1 MKHVYTYFHKQVEQ
15 PFAQFVK
22 WKAFKNKFR
31 CDIGKETAGS
41 TKSEQFLHF
50 DKKTEK
56 ALTTAHVYGTFTLSV
71 DN

>member
-15 PFAQFVK
+15 PIAQFLK
-22 WKAFKNKFR
+22 WKAFKNTFI
-31 CDIGKETAGS
+31 CDIGEETAGS
-41 TKSEQFLHF
+41 IKSEQFLHF
-50 DKKTEK
+50 NKKTEK